1 MIVFMLTSLNEFFS
15 QEDGISKNKMNA
27 IICQALR
34 QLKSEKTGTE
44 KAWFMSLVTL
54 AKLKSDL
61 FTADKIVEVRF
72 QLILS
77 VCQLIILSISLK

>member
-1 MIVFMLTSLNEFFS
+1 M
-15 QEDGISKNKMNA
+15 SKNKMNA

-54 AKLKSDL
+54 AKLKSEL
-61 FTADKIVEVRF
+61 FTADKIVEVRIF
-72 QLILS
+72 PF
-77 VCQLIILSISLK
+77 VCLCSFCCLHFVLLNTVKPRITSPLRRKR